1 MNKEEIVKLMLDGFI
16 EDMKFMY
23 SNAGLSEEESAAHLE
38 QGIMSFSYICNNT
51 YDRLLDKSIIKE

>member
-1 MNKEEIVKLMLDGFI
+1 MLDGFI

-23 SNAGLSEEESAAHLE
+23 SNAGLGEEEAAAHLE

-51 YDRLLDKSIIKE
+51 YDRLIDKSIIKE